1 MVSILK
7 ILILS
12 SIITTNSFCIKYSSK
27 NLYSNK
33 NLKNR
38 YYTKISDISYKR
50 PIYIVKNKPKSL
62 VLLKKIYNLLNNYI
76 DGVYAMASL
85 PLSFTFTNRL
95 NKNYNITII

>member
-12 SIITTNSFCIKYSSK
+12 SIITTNSFCMK
-27 NLYSNK
+27 YSNK

-50 PIYIVKNKPKSL
+50 PIYSIKSKPYSF
-62 VLLKKIYNLLNNYI
+62 VIIKKIYNSFNDYI

-95 NKNYNITII
+95 NKDYNNITII

>member
-12 SIITTNSFCIKYSSK
+12 SIITTKSFCIKYS
-27 NLYSNK
+27 NK
-33 NLKNR
+33 NIKNR

-50 PIYIVKNKPKSL
+50 PIYIVKSKPYSL
-62 VLLKKIYNLLNNYI
+62 LIIKKIYNSFNDYI

-95 NKNYNITII
+95 NKDYNNITII